1 MPAIFFLESSNNLGG
16 QEYQILTQISELRK
30 RSWRPYLFCR
40 KNSKISQFAAHSEI
54 RTIHLPLRNALDIK
68 SIFNILRHLI
78 KINPV
83 AIVLHSGHDA
93 NIGAISAKIYRL
105 LFKKKVLII
114 RSRTYQP
121 GVPNSFSY
129 NNLFDVTFTPSE
141 HLREKLLKNK
151 SIVPSKVRVLYPGLD
166 FKRIHDSAADSLPE
180 HVQAWIID
188 KEGPFIIHGAM
199 LRGEKGHLQF
209 LQVFSDLLKKWPRL
223 QYIIAGDGPERQRL
237 EHEVSQLKI
246 DQNVFFAGIV
256 NPIVPLLKIAD
267 LAILPS
273 HHEPLGMFQIESQY
287 LQVPTLAN
295 RVGGIPE
302 TMEHHK
308 TGLLV
313 EDRVSNWI
321 ETLDW
326 ALANPLKMHNY
337 GNNGKE
343 FVMEKFSI
351 KTNIDFLIHFIE
363 NYNHSN

>member
-1 MPAIFFLESSNNLGG
+1 MLF
-16 QEYQILTQISELRK
+16 
-30 RSWRPYLFCR
+30 RSV
-40 KNSKISQFAAHSEI
+40 SQ
-54 RTIHLPLRNALDIK
+54 
-68 SIFNILRHLI
+68 
-78 KINPV
+78 
-83 AIVLHSGHDA
+83 
-93 NIGAISAKIYRL
+93 
-105 LFKKKVLII
+105 
-114 RSRTYQP
+114 SRYAT
-121 GVPNSFSY
+121 
-129 NNLFDVTFTPSE
+129 SE

-151 SIVPSKVRVLYPGLD
+151 SIVPSRIRVLYPGLD

-209 LQVFSDLLKKWPRL
+209 LQVFSHLLKKWPRL

-256 NPIVPLLKIAD
+256 NPIAPLLKIVD